1 MARTLEQITTDLN
14 ALKATARRYDAGL
27 NDGGEG
33 FNPHHDAIR
42 QLEREYDQAAE
53 AQYDARLAAIRQA
66 EVAEWTREVT
76 LARRAEWNAWVKAQ
90 GTTIHTAQVA
100 AQIQR
105 QGWSV
110 EALKASIK
118 RHGL

>member
-1 MARTLEQITTDLN
+1 MRTLEQIMTDLN
-14 ALKATARRYDAGL
+14 ALKAKAGRYDAGL

-33 FNPHHDAIR
+33 YNPHHDAIR
-42 QLEREYDQAAE
+42 QLEREYDQVAE
-53 AQYDARLAAIRQA
+53 AEAEARIAVIRQA
-66 EVAEWTREVT
+66 EAAEWTLELT
-76 LARRAEWNAWVKAQ
+76 QERRAAWNAWVKAQ
-90 GTTIHTAQVA
+90 GATIHPSQVA

-110 EALKASIK
+110 EALKAAIK

>member
-1 MARTLEQITTDLN
+1 MKRTLEQISAQLTN
-14 ALKATARRYDAGL
+14 LKAQARRYDAGL

-42 QLEREYDQAAE
+42 QLEREYDVAAE
-53 AQYDARLAAIRQA
+53 ARAAAGLAAIRQA
-66 EVAEWTREVT
+66 EAAEWTLELT
-76 LARRAEWNAWVKAQ
+76 TTRRAEWNAWVKAQ
-90 GTTIHTAQVA
+90 GKSIHTAQIA
-100 AQIQR
+100 ARIQA

-110 EALKASIK
+110 EALKAAIK